1 MKIDLAT
8 QKCSRCHGALEQV
21 AEGVYRCKLC
31 HTEVLDDYGR
41 VTRFLGDRTD
51 IPVKE
56 ISKGTGVPESIILD
70 FIDAGRIE
78 DPEGKE
84 ICQRCGRKI
93 REGRY
98 CQECRRKILMPDPED
113 EKGGRRF

>member
-1 MKIDLAT
+1 MIIDIGT
-8 QKCSRCHGALEQV
+8 QRCSRCHGALEQV
-21 AEGVYRCKLC
+21 GEGVYRCKLC
-31 HTEVLDDYGR
+31 KTEVLDDFGR
-41 VTRFLGDRTD
+41 VKRFLGDRTD

-56 ISKGTGVPESIILD
+56 IYKATGVPVSVIRD
-70 FIDAGRIE
+70 FIDQGRIE

-98 CQECRRKILMPDPED
+98 CQDCRRSILLADPANG
-113 EKGGRRF
+113 KGGQRF